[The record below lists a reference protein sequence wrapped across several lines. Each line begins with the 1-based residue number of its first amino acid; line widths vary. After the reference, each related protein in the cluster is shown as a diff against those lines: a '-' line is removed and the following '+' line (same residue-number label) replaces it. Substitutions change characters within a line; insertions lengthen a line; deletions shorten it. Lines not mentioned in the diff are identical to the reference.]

1 MKFDSLILK
10 NFLNHRETSIKLG
23 HINIFAGENG
33 TGKTAIKDAVL
44 FALTGIT
51 RRNPVNFGTK
61 SCEVEL
67 KNGDWQILR
76 KETAS
81 GGKTFAVSNG
91 KGAIGGT
98 NTEIQ
103 EKFLNQIGL
112 TAAQVDAMLST
123 GRFLDMSANERKE
136 VIFRALGVEV
146 NRENLLGWL
155 TRQDK
160 ETDWEKIIGE
170 VEKENGFEF
179 NSDSNQKTFTERRR
193 AAKREKEAHEERMR
207 RFDDLP
213 APDVKKR
220 IDAEN
225 LLADLEGQAKA
236 LYEQRG
242 QQRAVT
248 QLKTEFEA
256 VKAELSKPDNSD
268 KIKRLSDDL
277 GEAEKNLETARAN
290 KEPLLS
296 EKAGLEAELK
306 ALQSFEALGDSCDR
320 CGQKVDEKTAKKLA
334 TANQNK
340 IKGTAKRLKEANKSL
355 NEVIQYIAEYEES
368 VRDIKRIIEEL
379 RLTHYQ
385 GDRKALEKRHD
396 ELQAMLKESA
406 APENLEA
413 DIQTLEARITKGR
426 ELVTKLKAAENAD
439 KERAELE
446 ESIALAEAEI
456 KQFDLLEKA
465 YSPKGV
471 KSDLLREKLDSF
483 QAAANEM
490 LQAVN
495 LGSLE
500 IITEQNGKEVFEVM
514 VNGLPEPAYSRAQRW
529 AIAIALQ
536 GALTQFGLKVLC
548 VDDVDMFV
556 GNMKS
561 LANKMISANKDKF
574 DTILIF
580 RASDERPVVN
590 GGNGIKYFWLH
601 GRGVEAI

>member
-1 MKFDSLILK
+1 
-10 NFLNHRETSIKLG
+10 
-23 HINIFAGENG
+23 
-33 TGKTAIKDAVL
+33 
-44 FALTGIT
+44 
-51 RRNPVNFGTK
+51 
-61 SCEVEL
+61 
-67 KNGDWQILR
+67 
-76 KETAS
+76 
-81 GGKTFAVSNG
+81 
-91 KGAIGGT
+91 
-98 NTEIQ
+98 
-103 EKFLNQIGL
+103 
-112 TAAQVDAMLST
+112 VDAMLST

-136 VIFRALGVEV
+136 VIFKALGVEV
-146 NRENLLGWL
+146 NRENLLAWL
-155 TRQDK
+155 TRQEK
-160 ETDWEKIIGE
+160 ETDWEKVVGE

-179 NSDSNQKTFTERRR
+179 NSDSNQRIFTERRR

-225 LLADLEGQAKA
+225 LLADLEGQTKA

-242 QQRAVT
+242 RQRAII
-248 QLKTEFEA
+248 QIKTEFEA
-256 VKAELSKPDNSD
+256 VKTELGKPDNSD
-268 KIKRLSDDL
+268 KIKGLEHDL
-277 GEAEKNLETARAN
+277 GEAEKNLESGRKN

-306 ALQSFEALGDSCDR
+306 ALQEFEKLGDTCDR
-320 CGQKVDEKTAKKLA
+320 CGQKVDEKTAKKLV
-334 TANQNK
+334 TANENK
-340 IKGTAKRLKEANKSL
+340 IKGVSKRLKDVNKNL
-355 NEVIQYIAEYEES
+355 DEVTKYIAEYEES
-368 VRDIKRIIEEL
+368 VRDIKRVIEEL

-385 GDRKALEKRHD
+385 GDRKQLEKRHD
-396 ELQAMLKESA
+396 ELQAMLNESA

-413 DIQTLEARITKGR
+413 DILALEARISKGR
-426 ELVTKLKAAENAD
+426 ELISGLKAAENAD

-446 ESIALAEAEI
+446 DNIALAEMQI

-495 LGSLE
+495 LGTME
-500 IITEQNGKEVFEVM
+500 IITEQNGKEVFEIM
-514 VNGLPEPAYSRAQRW
+514 VNSLPEASYSRAQRW

-590 GGNGIKYFWLH
+590 GGGSGIRYFWLT
-601 GRGVEAI
+601 GRSVEAVN